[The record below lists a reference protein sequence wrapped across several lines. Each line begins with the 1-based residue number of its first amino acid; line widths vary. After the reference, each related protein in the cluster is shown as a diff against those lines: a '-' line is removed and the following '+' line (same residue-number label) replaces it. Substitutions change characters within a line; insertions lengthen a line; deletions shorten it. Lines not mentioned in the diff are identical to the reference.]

1 MMQPAVKSRTSGW
14 LELVRPPNLLTVP
27 GDPIAGYFLAM
38 PSLIVHPGLLLAS
51 VGTSLC
57 WYVAGLIL
65 NDVMDFEEDRRDRP
79 QRPLPSRRVSR
90 VAALTAALLLFVL
103 GGAMA
108 LTLGSA
114 ARGMALALLLSILL
128 YDLGGKKIP
137 ILGAV
142 NMGLC
147 RGFSLLLGAAA
158 AAGHDWCTPPPTLAF
173 DVLVI
178 YVASVSHL
186 AREEASLHKVG
197 GERWI
202 PAFVIA
208 GSFALLSRLQP
219 PTSLTAMAVFCC
231 SWLFACAL
239 ALLVADTLDLA
250 VPEDRAADPQPLRR
264 QLRRWVVPDLI
275 GLLLGA
281 ILLVQAGLI
290 MVTRGDETA
299 QLASLCLLAAWPFHR
314 MLSRAFYAS

>member
-1 MMQPAVKSRTSGW
+1 MQPTVKSRTSGW
-14 LELVRPPNLLTVP
+14 LELLRPPNLLTVP

-38 PSLIVHPGLLLAS
+38 PALAVQPRLLATSIATS
-51 VGTSLC
+51 VC

-65 NDVMDFEEDRRDRP
+65 NDVVDFEEDRHDRP
-79 QRPLPSRRVSR
+79 QRPLPSRRVARS
-90 VAALTAALLLFVL
+90 AALTVAILLFVV
-103 GGAMA
+103 GGLFA
-108 LTLGSA
+108 LTLGAA
-114 ARGMALALLLSILL
+114 ARWMALALLLSILI
-128 YDLGGKKIP
+128 YDLGGKKVP

-158 AAGHDWCTPPPTLAF
+158 AAGHGWCTPPPTLAF
-173 DVLVI
+173 DVLVV

-186 AREEASLHKVG
+186 AREEASLRKAG

-219 PTSLTAMAVFCC
+219 PTSLTAMMVFCC
-231 SWLFACAL
+231 SFLFACAL
-239 ALLVADTLDLA
+239 ALLVADTLELA
-250 VPEDRAADPQPLRR
+250 VPEDRSADPQPLRR
-264 QLRRWVVPDLI
+264 QLRRWIVPDLI

-290 MVTRGDETA
+290 MVSQGGEAA
-299 QLASLCLLAAWPFHR
+299 QLAGVFLLAAWPFHR
-314 MLSRAFYAS
+314 ILSRSFYAS